1 MPSSVRAIAELTDHL
16 YLCGIGAI
24 TEANLVSCGI
34 THVLN
39 TAVELADF
47 TYPVKDLKVGYVLM
61 RDSSDENLLVNLDK
75 CLSFIENAK
84 LDGGKTL
91 VHCVAGASRSAS
103 VCIAYLV
110 KHCNMRLVDAHD
122 HVYNQRSVIFPNI
135 GFWNCLAEF
144 EENVRG
150 ERSVEMRPY
159 ICGFIPSFKED
170 YARYLIKMAW
180 MQDLMLFWAVNIC
193 FMFMQILY
201 LLLW

>member
-1 MPSSVRAIAELTDHL
+1 MPSHVGAIAELTDHL

-24 TEANLVSCGI
+24 TKENLSSCGI

-47 TYPVKDLKVGYVLM
+47 AYPVKELKVCHVLM
-61 RDSSDENLLVNLDK
+61 RDSSDVNLLLYLDR
-75 CLSFIENAK
+75 CLAFIENAR

-110 KHCNMRLVDAHD
+110 KHCNMRLIDAHD
-122 HVYNQRSVIFPNI
+122 HVYNKRSVIFPNI
-135 GFWNCLAEF
+135 GFWNCLADF

-170 YARYLIKMAW
+170 YAKYLIKIAW
-180 MQDLMLFWAVNIC
+180 MQDLIIFWIVNIC
-193 FMFMQILY
+193 FMFIQILY